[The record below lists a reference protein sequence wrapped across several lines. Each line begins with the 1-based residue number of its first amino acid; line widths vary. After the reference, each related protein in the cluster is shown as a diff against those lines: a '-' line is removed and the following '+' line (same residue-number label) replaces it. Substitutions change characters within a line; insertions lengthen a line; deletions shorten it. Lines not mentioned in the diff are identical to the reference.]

1 MLVGSDFTSLWI
13 QNVANIG
20 NTGPIRT
27 QADLAVIT
35 LMSDFV
41 YAALRATRADITDRE
56 RPFHAQRFRH
66 FAHCHHGHRWHQAG
80 NFFLL

>member
-1 MLVGSDFTSLWI
+1 MLVGSDFTSLRI

-35 LMSDFV
+35 LMSDFM
-41 YAALRATRADITDRE
+41 YAALRATRADITDR
-56 RPFHAQRFRH
+56 QRLFDTQTFRH
-66 FAHCHHGHRWHQAG
+66 FAHCPNGRRRHQAG
-80 NFFLL
+80 NSFLL

>member
-1 MLVGSDFTSLWI
+1 MSVGSDFTSLRI

-20 NTGPIRT
+20 NTGSVRT

-41 YAALRATRADITDRE
+41 YAALRATRADITDR
-56 RPFHAQRFRH
+56 QRLVDTQTFRH
-66 FAHCHHGHRWHQAG
+66 FAHCPNGRR
-80 NFFLL
+80 

>member
-1 MLVGSDFTSLWI
+1 MSVGSDFTSLRI

-20 NTGPIRT
+20 NTGPVRT

-41 YAALRATRADITDRE
+41 YAALRATRADITDR
-56 RPFHAQRFRH
+56 Q
-66 FAHCHHGHRWHQAG
+66 
-80 NFFLL
+80 